1 MTRTN
6 RCSAFATAFAV
17 SIAGATI
24 LATTASSEP
33 TPPGCTTDDSVSNQV
48 TLACNPGSGNG
59 THAFI
64 RCRDAG
70 GLLHT
75 RIGSPIGPDG
85 GSSRAVC
92 ATGESG
98 PA

>member
-1 MTRTN
+1 MLSVCYGVRSLH
-6 RCSAFATAFAV
+6 RGRHHPRHDGLL
-17 SIAGATI
+17 GAD
-24 LATTASSEP
+24 S
-33 TPPGCTTDDSVSNQV
+33 PGCTTDDSVSNQV